1 MSDPAAKREPAF
13 GAGLWLRGA
22 GTLLTLALLVL
33 LLREQGW
40 DQIGAAVARIP
51 VWRLWAAL
59 GITLVSRCAVSL
71 RWHILLR
78 AVKVPVR
85 LEQSLRIT
93 FAGLFASN
101 FLPTTIGGDVVRLA
115 ACVPLRL
122 DTAASAASLVVDRL
136 IGMAGMALALPV
148 GLARLAEVG
157 LPALTAP
164 AALLPGR
171 LLPALALGNTEDAPE
186 ADASTEADGGKAR
199 GWLGKAGRKVLG
211 FGGRILASFALWGR
225 HPGGLL
231 LALLATCVHQ
241 ICLYTSIWLL
251 FDGMGEPAGWL
262 RIAGVW
268 SLVYFITLLP
278 VSINGYGLQEV
289 SVTLLYARLG
299 GVSPEAS
306 VAAALL
312 LRTIQLAASLP
323 GAFFVPG
330 ILAAARRRRA

>member
-1 MSDPAAKREPAF
+1 MSSADPQKNLTRKERHL
-13 GAGLWLRGA
+13 GLWLRTA
-22 GTLLTLALLVL
+22 GTLLTLALLFVL
-33 LLREQGW
+33 LRQQGW
-40 DQIGAAVARIP
+40 EQIWAAFGRIP
-51 VWRLWAAL
+51 AWRLWAAL
-59 GITLVSRCAVSL
+59 LVTLISRCAVTL

-115 ACVPLRL
+115 ACVPMGL
-122 DTAASAASLVVDRL
+122 DTAVSTASLVVDRL
-136 IGMAGMALALPV
+136 IGMAGMALALPL
-148 GLARLAEVG
+148 GLARMAEVG

-164 AALLPGR
+164 ETALPGKI
-171 LLPALALGNTEDAPE
+171 LGA
-186 ADASTEADGGKAR
+186 ASLFGPGS
-199 GWLGKAGRKVLG
+199 WLSRTFAK
-211 FGGRILASFALWGR
+211 ILAFVRRTLGSFALWGSN
-225 HPGGLL
+225 PGALL
-231 LALLATCVHQ
+231 LALLATCAHQ

-251 FDGMGEPAGWL
+251 LDGMGEPANWL

-289 SVTLLYARLG
+289 SVTLLYARLA

-306 VAAALL
+306 VTVALL
-312 LRTIQLAASLP
+312 LRTIQMLASLP
-323 GAFFVPG
+323 GALFVPG
-330 ILAAARRRRA
+330 ILGAARSEEKA